1 MDGSIKFFII
11 TMNYFLFGDS
21 HEGAAARYDRGW
33 EKLINTMES
42 EYEGLGPERNYGT
55 DHGDAIEAIMIDDR
69 RYDPLVTKES
79 FVLEQIHNAARQ
91 RSAIRG
97 RLLCMLIGNHEFKLH
112 KFGNLTLEILRQL
125 YGEYAEDRYGTFSC
139 KVCFYDFDGKPMF
152 KHFATHGRK
161 SVGSVADD
169 PERQMANMKIQLKR
183 HLYRKAG
190 DCVVMSKGHTHKL
203 LKREPNQELYITDNG
218 KRTEQNYLKPNH
230 ERNGYIHPET
240 RWYLNTGSFL
250 RTYVQDAVT
259 YSEFA
264 EYDPVELG
272 YYVVMVRDGEVV
284 GVKKELI

>member
-1 MDGSIKFFII
+1 MPPDFNLFE
-11 TMNYFLFGDS
+11 FGDA
-21 HEGAAARYDRGW
+21 HEGAAARYDKGW
-33 EKLINTMES
+33 DKLINLMES
-42 EYEGLGPERNYGT
+42 EYEGLGPDRNYGV

-79 FVLEQIHNAARQ
+79 FVLNQIHNAARQ
-91 RSAIRG
+91 RSAIKG

-125 YGEYAEDRYGTFSC
+125 YGDYAEQRYGTFSC
-139 KVCFYDFDGKPMF
+139 KLCFYDYAGDVMWKQ
-152 KHFATHGRK
+152 FATHGRK
-161 SVGSVADD
+161 GIGSVADD
-169 PERQMANMKIQLKR
+169 PERQLANMRIQLKR

-203 LKREPNQELYITDNG
+203 IKRSPNQELYIIDDGTTT
-218 KRTEQNYLKPNH
+218 KQKYLEPNH
-230 ERNGYIHPET
+230 GTNGYIHPET

-250 RTYVQDAVT
+250 RTYVDDAVT
-259 YSEFA
+259 YSEFS

-272 YYVVMVRDGEVV
+272 FWVVLVRGGEVV